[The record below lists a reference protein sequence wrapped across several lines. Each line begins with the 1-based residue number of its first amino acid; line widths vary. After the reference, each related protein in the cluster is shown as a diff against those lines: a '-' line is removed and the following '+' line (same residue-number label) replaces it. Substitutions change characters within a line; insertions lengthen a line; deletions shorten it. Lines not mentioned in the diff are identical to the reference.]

1 MNKTCAALLAG
12 ILAAGTM
19 ASPALAGDR
28 APTGEEIVALDKAM
42 KAAGYVSWEEVELDS
57 DGPYWDVDDARTKDG
72 ARFDLKIR
80 PGTLEILSR
89 DAED

>member
-1 MNKTCAALLAG
+1 MNRGSVALCAAILAG
-12 ILAAGTM
+12 SAM
-19 ASPALAGDR
+19 AFPALARDR
-28 APTGEEIVALDKAM
+28 APTSDEIVALDKAM
-42 KAAGYVSWEEVELDS
+42 KAAGYVSWEEIELDD

-89 DAED
+89 DPED